1 MCRTQL
7 SRPCN
12 HSYDSCFLFLQR
24 NIFYITISH
33 VGGFKC
39 DEHLHSQRVHL
50 RGTKVSPCVRWG
62 VSSSRGSQAA
72 VGEDFVAEADFFS
85 RSRFSIGT
93 DFVAG
98 ADFLLEQQVITD
110 QQ

>member
-1 MCRTQL
+1 MIAAFF
-7 SRPCN
+7 
-12 HSYDSCFLFLQR
+12 FLR
-24 NIFYITISH
+24 RKMFYIISSH

-72 VGEDFVAEADFFS
+72 VGEDFL
-85 RSRFSIGT
+85 
-93 DFVAG
+93 AG
-98 ADFLLEQQVITD
+98 ADFLLEKNCYWNRSCIVADFLLEQIFYWNRFCSKSSSTD
-110 QQ
+110 Q